1 MRHYDECRP
10 GYSEPGYIEK
20 PKQLQSLDEQIK
32 ILKEDLA
39 VLEKLK
45 EESAWPKPYCIDFSD
60 IHEDFLLVAGR
71 RLNLSE
77 KAILQFITTGSETE
91 FEGTVSKEGVF
102 TCDFINGVKLAKPI
116 RL

>member
-1 MRHYDECRP
+1 MGHYDEYRP

-45 EESAWPKPYCIDFSD
+45 EESAWPKPYAFYLRGNI
-60 IHEDFLLVAGR
+60 EDNLLEDGR
-71 RLNLSE
+71 GLKLSE
-77 KAILQFITTGSETE
+77 KAIERFITTGYEIE

-102 TCDFINGVKLAKPI
+102 TCTFIDGVQLARPIDF
-116 RL
+116 